1 MVFFMKILGLC
12 GGSGSGK
19 GTVANIF
26 SYRGIPAIDTDVVYH
41 SLISGFSVCVRELAD
56 NFGEEILTADGA
68 VDRRRLAKI
77 VFSDESG
84 SNQRKLNA
92 ITHKHV
98 IDKVKK
104 MLPEFESEGVPA
116 VLIDAPMLFESGLDK
131 ICNRVIAVVAD
142 KNVRIARIIIRDGIT
157 YEDAEKRLA
166 SQISDAELISKCDYV
181 IENNG
186 DINDL
191 EPQVDEIIKKIK

>member
-1 MVFFMKILGLC
+1 MKILGLC

-26 SYRGIPAIDTDVVYH
+26 SYRGIPSIDTDAVYH

-56 NFGEEILTADGA
+56 SFGEDILTADGA

-77 VFSDESG
+77 VFFDESG

-98 IDKVKK
+98 IDKVKE
-104 MLPEFESEGVPA
+104 MLPEFEREGVTA

-166 SQISDAELISKCDYV
+166 SQTPDAELASKCDYV

-186 DINDL
+186 DISDL
-191 EPQVDEIIKKIK
+191 EPQVDKIIKNIK